1 MNLTLRHGMVCS
13 DLVPL
18 GVVVVHELESNKQSF
33 FAKHTDNVSCL
44 CVSRDGTIAASG
56 MTFTAIYIYVHIC
69 IHAFTHA
76 IKSITN
82 NIHIYLCRSS
92 WPKTLY
98 SSVVY

>member
-1 MNLTLRHGMVCS
+1 MNLTPWHCMVCY

-18 GVVVVHELESNKQSF
+18 GVVVVHELETNKQSF

-56 MTFTAIYIYVHIC
+56 MTSTAIYMCMHTRIQINQLQTTY
-69 IHAFTHA
+69 IHTHL
-76 IKSITN
+76 
-82 NIHIYLCRSS
+82 YRSS

-98 SSVVY
+98 SSVVH